1 MVPGI
6 TERRGVYIR
15 IKDVL
20 DFKLDSNYLSTE
32 ISINDS
38 LNSHIVNINYIDP
51 KMVHLNIPFDLESG
65 DSLKISNLWV
75 TNFKETDASYHQPFE
90 VSAKRPD
97 VFSVLYKD
105 NTPQTMVSVD
115 GVEFYSGD
123 PIYSIPSERSFLLP
137 DFTIK
142 ENTSPTSVLTF
153 NHINNICTIVINKSC
168 YGCT

>member
-1 MVPGI
+1 M
-6 TERRGVYIR
+6 
-15 IKDVL
+15 
-20 DFKLDSNYLSTE
+20 
-32 ISINDS
+32 
-38 LNSHIVNINYIDP
+38 NYIDP

-65 DSLKISNLWV
+65 DSLKISSLWV

-153 NHINNICTIVINKSC
+153 NHINNICFMLSEGLSWDLDIPNDIMGTPNLVTVDYDNLNASNIVLSC
-168 YGCT
+168 